1 MLAGLGGWAHTDQT
15 AVLVSTAD
23 LALETLPVIKCQ
35 EHQEDVIGRDFC
47 GHTPLNLELR
57 APGLL

>member
-1 MLAGLGGWAHTDQT
+1 MLAGLGGWAHTDRT
-15 AVLVSTAD
+15 AVLGSAAE
-23 LALETLPVIKCQ
+23 LALETLSVPKCQ

-47 GHTPLNLELR
+47 GQTPLNLESR